1 MTRHAET
8 RHAETRHAAPRRAAT
23 RRRAAGFTLLEL
35 LVASVA
41 GLFVIFAAFLVSR
54 GATRVF
60 ATEGRLATAQGNL
73 RLGVDRLR
81 ADLAR
86 AGYMSTPNYR
96 LDPNVVPVPSMGFTA
111 RIQSIYYVPGTAAT
125 AGLDAPL
132 SGAQGIYPDRI
143 VLQGNYTTTDFYQ
156 IASIEPSA
164 SGGGSDITLQLV
176 VGSTARLLTV
186 GEAGSPTGALQA
198 VFAPGR
204 LVRVR
209 NDLGCS
215 QYLLVQAASV
225 GAGGKPV
232 ITTTAAPAV
241 AARSALSDRRCGL
254 YGLGMGYEINPVS
267 TVEYGVYSLASNTL
281 FKWAY
286 SDASVGDAN
295 KYDLVRRELDHNGL
309 PIAGTEEI
317 VAEYAV
323 DLGFAF
329 TVDLSAPQTATVQ
342 TPPNLVSYD
351 FGDANNGVIAGD
363 TVTGGATA
371 VRPQRI
377 RSVKYR
383 LTVRSRDY
391 DRSVPVDDG
400 GVGLLRYKLGTNQY
414 ARARSVFGEIS
425 LANQQGVRW

>member
-1 MTRHAET
+1 MSQK
-8 RHAETRHAAPRRAAT
+8 
-23 RRRAAGFTLLEL
+23 RRRLARRRRDAGFTLLEL

-81 ADLAR
+81 SDIER
-86 AGYMSTPNYR
+86 AGFMSTPNYR
-96 LDPNVVPVPSMGFTA
+96 LDPNVVPVASMGFTA

-125 AGLDAPL
+125 AGIDAPL
-132 SGAQGIYPDRI
+132 SAAQGLYPDRL
-143 VLQGNYTTTDFYQ
+143 VLQGNYSTTDSYQ
-156 IASIEPSA
+156 VASIEPSA
-164 SGGGSDITLQLV
+164 SGGGSDITLQVV

-186 GEAGSPTGALQA
+186 GETGSATNVLQA

-204 LVRVR
+204 LIRLR

-215 QYLLVQAASV
+215 QYLLVQAASL
-225 GAGGKPV
+225 ASGGRPV
-232 ITTTAAPAV
+232 ITTTAAPSIANR
-241 AARSALSDRRCGL
+241 AALSDKRCGVQ
-254 YGLGMGYEINPVS
+254 GIGMGYEINPVS
-267 TVEYGVYSLASNTL
+267 TVEYGVYSLASNAL

-295 KYDLVRRELDHNGL
+295 KYDLVRRELDQNGL

-317 VAEYAV
+317 VGEYAV

-329 TVDLSAPQTATVQ
+329 TVDASAPQTATVQ
-342 TPPNLVSYD
+342 TAPNLVTYD

-363 TVTGGATA
+363 TVTGGPTA

-383 LTVRSRDY
+383 LTVRARDF
-391 DRSVPVDDG
+391 DRSVPIDDG

-414 ARARSVFGEIS
+414 ARARSVFGEVS
-425 LANQQGVRW
+425 LVNQQGVRW